1 LKLQHRFSNHIKD
14 RRIERFAPAE
24 PAAFRVR
31 ETVLA
36 REPFSL
42 ILSARR
48 SNPFSARTLLATGTV
63 FLLAALSASPMAM
76 PARAQETA
84 EEASLDSL
92 VQTLEEDAGLVATSA
107 DPLAK
112 RLSGLELKVFG
123 SIQSGSLIER
133 INTIRLK
140 LDANRASAPA
150 DATAEQGEKPVV
162 PKDPVKRQ
170 IYELTRTLPMVNAN
184 MPLFF
189 RVEPTEPVSQTNYL
203 DDILEATQKRVMRFK
218 TMPIPVYITPY
229 EVRSYTRACVE
240 GFESWE
246 QRTNG
251 LVRFVQVASP
261 NQARIRVTWKRLGM
275 STDTDN
281 CALGAHTVTKWQKNA
296 GGKMA
301 VVGLGA
307 IPFPVYIPR
316 LGPKYTVPPQVI
328 EVNVDL
334 IDQKAQDFRFTLL
347 KNIVTHELGHALGLL
362 GHSPEKSD
370 MMFSITDEN
379 SRISQRDIETLAK
392 LYGMKIDIPL

>member
-1 LKLQHRFSNHIKD
+1 MRRLKPL
-14 RRIERFAPAE
+14 
-24 PAAFRVR
+24 
-31 ETVLA
+31 
-36 REPFSL
+36 
-42 ILSARR
+42 
-48 SNPFSARTLLATGTV
+48 
-63 FLLAALSASPMAM
+63 ALSLALGGLFIFNAWQTT
-76 PARAQETA
+76 AQETA
-84 EEASLDSL
+84 EEAPLDSL
-92 VQTLEEDAGLVATSA
+92 VQSLEEDAGLVATSA
-107 DPLAK
+107 DPITK

-123 SIQSGSLIER
+123 SIQNGALIDR
-133 INTIRLK
+133 INNIRLK
-140 LDANRASAPA
+140 IDAEKAKQPNDGQPEPGETPA
-150 DATAEQGEKPVV
+150 V
-162 PKDPVKRQ
+162 PKDPVKKQ
-170 IYELTRTLPMVNAN
+170 IYELNRTLPMVNAS

-189 RVEPTEPVSQTNYL
+189 RVEPTEPVSDKDYL
-203 DDILEATQKRVMRFK
+203 NDILEATQRKVMRFK

-229 EVRSYTRACVE
+229 QIRSYTRACVE

-301 VVGLGA
+301 VVGIGS
-307 IPFPVYIPR
+307 IPLPVYIPR

-334 IDQKAQDFRFTLL
+334 IDQKVQDYRFTLL

-362 GHSPEKSD
+362 GHSGEKSD
-370 MMFSITDEN
+370 MMYTVTDEN
-379 SRISQRDIETLAK
+379 SRISDRDISTLEK